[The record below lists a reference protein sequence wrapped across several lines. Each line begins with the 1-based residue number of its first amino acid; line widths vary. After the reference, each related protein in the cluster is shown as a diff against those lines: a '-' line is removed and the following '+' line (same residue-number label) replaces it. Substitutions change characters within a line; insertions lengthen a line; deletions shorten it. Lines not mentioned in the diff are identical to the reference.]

1 MKPEVLFAGMVSTQ
15 LSSSG
20 TSLVSNEF
28 KTNMEDWSTK
38 CWNTMVEASVDLSH
52 NAVGLST
59 VSMQWRVSK
68 DMTDEF
74 WVGAI
79 IPQMSIEDFLIRTKQ
94 PTSILFVG
102 GLSSSVS
109 RFLLAPESVFDGF
122 KNANINFVNDVGLF
136 MYEKNLKNVHEHTSF
151 GYSVYDKSELIS
163 GIDEKFEMIAVQSWD
178 VAFDME
184 YLDSLVNALV
194 PGGTLV
200 ISATNDASNMY
211 SSSYNWHPYYEFHE
225 TLKGLSGTS
234 YHFPHFYGV
243 TVFVKN

>member
-1 MKPEVLFAGMVSTQ
+1 MKSEVLFAGMVSTQ

-20 TSLVSNEF
+20 ATLVSDEF
-28 KTNMEDWSTK
+28 KTNMEEWSTK
-38 CWNTMVEASVDLSH
+38 CWNTMVQASVDLSH

-79 IPQMSIEDFLIRTKQ
+79 LPQMSIEDFLIRTTK

-109 RFLLAPESVFDGF
+109 RFLLAPEHVFDGF

-136 MYEKNLKNVHEHTSF
+136 MYETNLKNVHEHTSF

-163 GIDEKFEMIAVQSWD
+163 GIDEEFEMIAVQSWD
-178 VAFDME
+178 VAFDTE
-184 YLDSLVNALV
+184 YLTSLANTLA
-194 PGGTLV
+194 PGGMLV

-211 SSSYNWHPYYEFHE
+211 SSSYNWHPYYEFHK
-225 TLKGLSGTS
+225 TLKDLPGTS
-234 YHFPHFYGV
+234 YHFPQFYGV